1 MDPTQR
7 IDPKHHRISFTLSF
21 LNQTTPNLSERESL
35 TNSHLPLPYI
45 YPALQTINLDH
56 SWCKLSPSSISPY
69 RLSIQPSR
77 PPTCINLPSIIPIH
91 LTHPLSPIYLDLQ
104 HRSFIKLH
112 QTSLPSSIDPS
123 LYLSSPPDI
132 PSSIDL
138 EFFHLP
144 STVYLSSPPDHQHRF
159 FLMKSLT
166 IFHRSI
172 PLSIQPSHEMG
183 WLKFNR
189 RWIYPTPINLSQFY
203 PKTIFEHLS

>member
-35 TNSHLPLPYI
+35 TNSHPPLPYI
-45 YPALQTINLDH
+45 YPALPTINPHQLP
-56 SWCKLSPSSISPY
+56 SNLSSTSTSPY

-77 PPTCINLPSIIPIH
+77 PPTLHH
-91 LTHPLSPIYLDLQ
+91 LLHQLHLIFHPPLSPIYLDLQ

-138 EFFHLP
+138 EIFHLP
-144 STVYLSSPPDHQHRF
+144 STVYLSSHPTSIFHQTSSNF
-159 FLMKSLT
+159 SSIL
-166 IFHRSI
+166 HRSI
-172 PLSIQPSHEMG
+172 PLSIQPSREMG
-183 WLKFNR
+183 
-189 RWIYPTPINLSQFY
+189 
-203 PKTIFEHLS
+203 

>member
-1 MDPTQR
+1 MNPTQR

-104 HRSFIKLH
+104 HR
-112 QTSLPSSIDPS
+112 
-123 LYLSSPPDI
+123 
-132 PSSIDL
+132 
-138 EFFHLP
+138 
-144 STVYLSSPPDHQHRF
+144 F
-159 FLMKSLT
+159 FLMKPLN

-172 PLSIQPSHEMG
+172 PLSIQPSREMG

-189 RWIYPTPINLSQFY
+189 RWISPTPINLSQFY
-203 PKTIFEHLS
+203 H